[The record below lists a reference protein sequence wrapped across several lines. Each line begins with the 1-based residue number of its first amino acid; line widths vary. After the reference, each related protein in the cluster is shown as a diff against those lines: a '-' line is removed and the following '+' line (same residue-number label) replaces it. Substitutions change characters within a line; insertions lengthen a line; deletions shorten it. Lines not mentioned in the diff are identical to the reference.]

1 MERTQTLT
9 VFTCRSGNHLPSDEC
24 PSPSAYR
31 PTQSQHP
38 HWRSRNTRENPGRF
52 IRWLVTPGG
61 PPHAI
66 VVNSEND
73 YELTR
78 YEDGQF
84 VAIAT
89 FDRYDNPLGPLPCVS
104 TPDGKALWIGSNRGT
119 DLTRLGRVDL
129 RFDRL
134 GAETDETEIAALVDA
149 YILHL
154 GDWMKEFN
162 AVVRQF
168 AERETTL
175 TIWAH
180 AVEATTPQQGRVLTE
195 IGQRLVPINGRTK

>member
-1 MERTQTLT
+1 MEFSFSPADPETIYLQMNARHPALIDLHSLNIHTGDLATL
-9 VFTCRSGNHLPSDEC
+9 
-24 PSPSAYR
+24 A
-31 PTQSQHP
+31 
-38 HWRSRNTRENPGRF
+38 ENPGRF

-73 YELTR
+73 YELAR